1 MAKIE
6 WKPGNM
12 LYPLP
17 AVLVTSM
24 NKKGQHDVCT
34 VAWAGTVC
42 TNPPMVSISL
52 RPSRLSYDYICET
65 GVFVI
70 NVTTEKLVRETDYCG
85 VRSGR
90 DEDKF
95 EKMGLKA
102 SVGPHTGCMMI
113 DESPV
118 NIECKV
124 ALKKALGSHTMFIAN
139 VVAVHVDDT
148 YMDESKR
155 FDFAKTQPIVYS
167 HGEYRGLGKYLGK
180 FGYSIA
186 KKRVK
191 KGSRPK
197 FKR

>member
-1 MAKIE
+1 MYGRVGRDGMHESAD
-6 WKPGNM
+6 G
-12 LYPLP
+12 
-17 AVLVTSM
+17 
-24 NKKGQHDVCT
+24 
-34 VAWAGTVC
+34 
-42 TNPPMVSISL
+42 
-52 RPSRLSYDYICET
+52 
-65 GVFVI
+65 

-95 EKMGLKA
+95 EKMSLQA
-102 SVGPHTGCMMI
+102 SVGPHTGCMML

-124 ALKKALGSHTMFIAN
+124 FEKKALGSHTMFIAN
-139 VVAVHVDDT
+139 VVAVHVDDA

>member
-1 MAKIE
+1 MTKIE

-95 EKMGLKA
+95 EKMG
-102 SVGPHTGCMMI
+102 CMML

-124 ALKKALGSHTMFIAN
+124 FEKKALGSHTMFIAN
-139 VVAVHVDDT
+139 VVAVHVDDA

>member
-1 MAKIE
+1 MTKIE

-95 EKMGLKA
+95 EKMSLQA
-102 SVGPHTGCMMI
+102 SVGPHTGCMML

-139 VVAVHVDDT
+139 VVAVHVDQALEAVLLPAVEEPVNRALLVDLQ
-148 YMDESKR
+148 MICVEIVDEVAA
-155 FDFAKTQPIVYS
+155 DDLT
-167 HGEYRGLGKYLGK
+167 
-180 FGYSIA
+180 
-186 KKRVK
+186 
-191 KGSRPK
+191 
-197 FKR
+197 